1 MTDLILERSVI
12 ESKEEWR
19 SKWVKEIPY
28 LHFDADWE
36 VKIIPPFAGAL
47 ARFIVKKG
55 DKTVSVYFDGYSQ
68 LGWMYDENDNPI
80 PYFEIY
86 PYHDDVKRYYID
98 ETEEMLNDIRA
109 ILQEVCPNDD

>member
-1 MTDLILERSVI
+1 MTDTILERSVI

-55 DKTVSVYFDGYSQ
+55 DKAVSVYFDGYSQ
-68 LGWMYDENDNPI
+68 LGFMYDENDNPI
-80 PYFEIY
+80 
-86 PYHDDVKRYYID
+86 K
-98 ETEEMLNDIRA
+98 MLAMPQNQSIMISGMFA
-109 ILQEVCPNDD
+109 IP